1 MEVKKILKEHA
12 VDGREVED
20 LNDNEQELR
29 EWTAKANAINQ
40 NATRARQ
47 RADELQARREKRME
61 ELEQERHISPMP
73 PVVIGGALIVPQSLL
88 DTVSNSESATPVT
101 FSQTDRE
108 RIDRLAVAAV
118 MEAERKLGREPRE
131 MPHQNP
137 GYDIESRDPKTNQLL
152 FIEVKG
158 KSPDATTVTVSK
170 TQIFTAFNKPDSF
183 ILAIVEVDGDTAK
196 EPRYIR
202 QPFKKEPDFG
212 ATSVNYNLS
221 ELLARAEPPS

>member
-1 MEVKKILKEHA
+1 
-12 VDGREVED
+12 
-20 LNDNEQELR
+20 
-29 EWTAKANAINQ
+29 
-40 NATRARQ
+40 
-47 RADELQARREKRME
+47 ME

-73 PVVIGGALIVPQSLL
+73 PVVIGGALIIPQRLL
-88 DTVSNSESATPVT
+88 DAASDPEPSAPVT

-118 MEAERKLGREPRE
+118 MEAECRLGRKPTE

-137 GYDIESRDPKTNQLL
+137 GYDIESRDPNTNKLL

-158 KSPDATTVTVSK
+158 KSPDVPTVTVSK

-183 ILAIVEVDGDTAK
+183 ILAIVEVDGETAK

-202 QPFKKEPDFG
+202 QPFQKEPDFG

-221 ELLARAEPPS
+221 ELLTQAEPPS